1 MTKLA
6 IEKKLKSKGYKVT
19 SDLCGM
25 YIARKN
31 QQSYKANSLNE
42 LHRLIFE

>member
-1 MTKLA
+1 MTKQA

-25 YIARKN
+25 YIAKKN
-31 QQSYKANSLNE
+31 QRSYMAKSLNE
-42 LHRLIFE
+42 LHRIIFE